1 MTSNDDV
8 REFLVSRRAQI
19 TPARA
24 GLPDLDEERRVPG
37 LRREE
42 VAALAGVS
50 VGYYTR
56 LERGHLAGASE
67 SVLGAIARALQL
79 TEIEREYLFGL
90 ARSGTTATPLAA
102 RAPTPATRAPTPAT
116 RAPAPA
122 APTPA
127 PASAV
132 RSSLTG
138 LVDSIGVP
146 AIVQTPRL
154 DLVAANAL
162 GRALFDPV
170 FEDTR
175 GANFARFNYLDP
187 RARDFYVDWPLARR
201 TGAAILRLEAGRNPL
216 DEALTDLI
224 GELST
229 LSPHFRED
237 WARRDVHEHRTGVKH
252 FRHPQVGLLDM
263 TFEVLETPGDPSHRL
278 VTYSADPGTE
288 TARRPGRLE
297 TAASPPTSPPEPS
310 RQENP

>member
-90 ARSGTTATPLAA
+90 ARSGTTATPS
-102 RAPTPATRAPTPAT
+102 ATRAS
-116 RAPAPA
+116 APA

-127 PASAV
+127 PSSAL
-132 RSSLTG
+132 RSSLTR

-154 DLVAANAL
+154 DLVAANTL
-162 GRALFDPV
+162 GRALFAPV
-170 FEDTR
+170 FEDPR

-237 WARRDVHEHRTGVKH
+237 RARRDVHEHRTGVKH
-252 FRHPQVGLLDM
+252 FRHPQVGRLDM
-263 TFEVLETPGDPSHRL
+263 AFEVLETPGDPSRRL

-288 TARRPGRLE
+288 TARRLGRLG
-297 TAASPPTSPPEPS
+297 TAASPPTSPPEPPEPS